1 MGKGGA
7 EWRFFQQ
14 KKQSSAHF
22 LQSSGRND
30 TFVSDNKQSF
40 TEKQKTMLSI
50 QTTDDSK
57 TGAFKLLI
65 DDEEVGI
72 MEFYWENPDVF
83 VITHTEVSPEHKGEG
98 LGKELLAAAVDYARQ
113 KGKKIRPECSFV
125 ATYFT
130 RYEEE
135 YEDVAL

>member
-1 MGKGGA
+1 
-7 EWRFFQQ
+7 
-14 KKQSSAHF
+14 
-22 LQSSGRND
+22 
-30 TFVSDNKQSF
+30 
-40 TEKQKTMLSI
+40 MLTI
-50 QTTDDSK
+50 QRTDDGQL
-57 TGAFKLLI
+57 GAFKLLI
-65 DDEEVGI
+65 NDEEVGR
-72 MEFYWENPDVF
+72 MDFRWETPDVF

-135 YEDVAL
+135 YKDVAL